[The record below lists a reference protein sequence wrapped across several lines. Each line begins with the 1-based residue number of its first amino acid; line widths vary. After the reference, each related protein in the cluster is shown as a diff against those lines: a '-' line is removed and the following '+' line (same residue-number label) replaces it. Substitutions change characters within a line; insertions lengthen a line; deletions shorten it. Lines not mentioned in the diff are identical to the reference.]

1 MLLEKIRLS
10 CEKFKWTSLWLSINH
25 IICGTYLFAHTELK
39 FYSVFFWNILLLFKV
54 IYIRMFIMLCKFVH
68 ITAIVSICTCIWVCI
83 SVCTLC
89 VDDRDCHL
97 LLTTIFPTSLLET
110 WSHTESIPWQFAYT
124 VWQTISMDS
133 SISISLVVEL
143 YEDTSIHNR
152 YPGTRDKKGV
162 FVFLQQGLQAFH

>member
-1 MLLEKIRLS
+1 
-10 CEKFKWTSLWLSINH
+10 
-25 IICGTYLFAHTELK
+25 
-39 FYSVFFWNILLLFKV
+39 
-54 IYIRMFIMLCKFVH
+54 MFIMLCKFVH
-68 ITAIVSICTCIWVCI
+68 ITAIVSICTCIWVYI

-89 VDDRDCHL
+89 VDDRDCQL

-110 WSHTESIPWQFAYT
+110 GSHTESIPWQFAYT

-152 YPGTRDKKGV
+152 YPGARDKKGV
-162 FVFLQQGLQAFH
+162 LMFLQQGLQAFY